1 MAILVESIEQLALN
15 AVRMTFT
22 EQPKRF
28 NSNDLADSLNTE
40 NYYLLFGSPSPQ
52 WVAPGDDVFSVI
64 VYFDQVLN
72 AGQVYE
78 LEVQRVEEV
87 TGASVVP
94 DTVSTFV
101 AFGEERAPVDE
112 PSLRGRFDIANPQT
126 VRDANGGPLGTFQVS
141 ESGDLVNDT
150 GRTNLRKRVFR
161 RISTRPGGF
170 YHLQDYGVRIG
181 SKTLFTPTSLREL
194 QTNLEAQVT
203 REPDVVGARVRVS
216 EIAPGVVRV
225 KVRVQDAL
233 GAFDMDSTLD
243 LTGDSDA

>member
-28 NSNDLADSLNTE
+28 NSNDLADSLNTK

-52 WVAPGDDVFSVI
+52 WIAPGDDVFSVI

-72 AGQVYE
+72 AGQAYE

-94 DTVSTFV
+94 YTVSTFV

-112 PSLRGRFDIANPQT
+112 PSLRGRFDIANP
-126 VRDANGGPLGTFQVS
+126 
-141 ESGDLVNDT
+141 
-150 GRTNLRKRVFR
+150 
-161 RISTRPGGF
+161 
-170 YHLQDYGVRIG
+170 
-181 SKTLFTPTSLREL
+181 
-194 QTNLEAQVT
+194 
-203 REPDVVGARVRVS
+203 
-216 EIAPGVVRV
+216 
-225 KVRVQDAL
+225 
-233 GAFDMDSTLD
+233 
-243 LTGDSDA
+243 